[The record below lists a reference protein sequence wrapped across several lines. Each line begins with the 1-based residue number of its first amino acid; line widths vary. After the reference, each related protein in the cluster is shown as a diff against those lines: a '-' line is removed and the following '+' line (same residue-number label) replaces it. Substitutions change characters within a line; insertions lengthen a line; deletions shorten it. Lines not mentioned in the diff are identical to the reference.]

1 MANKKYTNAD
11 VKSLKRN
18 EIIELLKENNIE
30 FDENENQS
38 LYSLR
43 SLLVE
48 KAEVA
53 DETLSDEPTPMEETA
68 EEVVEEAAEAAEA
81 AEEEVV
87 EEKVVET
94 AEPEAAKPVE
104 NPIADKEVVHA
115 SFQNELS
122 KRMATF
128 GKAKQSVFAIE
139 LARRQGK
146 VTGRIS
152 FAEELKLRKNKAKR

>member
-1 MANKKYTNAD
+1 MAKKYTNAD

-30 FDENENQS
+30 FNENENQS

-68 EEVVEEAAEAAEA
+68 EEAVEEVK
-81 AEEEVV
+81 EEVK
-87 EEKVVET
+87 EEVVET
-94 AEPEAAKPVE
+94 AEPEAAAKPVE
-104 NPIADKEVVHA
+104 NPIADKEVAHA

>member
-1 MANKKYTNAD
+1 MAKKYTNAD

-30 FDENENQS
+30 FNENENQS

-68 EEVVEEAAEAAEA
+68 EEVVKEAA
-81 AEEEVV
+81 AEEEVK
-87 EEKVVET
+87 EEVVET